1 MKGGD
6 SSFRTPFDLIHCSRC
21 KYFLLFVPVLS
32 FFLLVYSSFSS
43 FSHGQFLVYAEVL
56 RNNYPNVTRILE
68 TLQTY
73 ENAHLFCS

>member
-6 SSFRTPFDLIHCSRC
+6 SSFGTAFDLIHCSQC

-32 FFLLVYSSFSS
+32 FFLLVYPSFSS
-43 FSHGQFLVYAEVL
+43 LSHGQFLGYAEVL

-73 ENAHLFCS
+73 KNAHLFCS